1 MSGAMGRAMGLD
13 VGERRVGV
21 AIADELGMIAS
32 PLATIERRRGDLEE
46 IRDLAATRGVNLV
59 VVGLP
64 TGMSGREGP
73 QAATVR
79 VFAEELRDVLGGRM
93 AVEFWDER
101 LTTAV
106 AERALR
112 EGSSRRNT
120 RQQRKARIDAV
131 AAAVI
136 LQGYLDARR
145 PRGARGGSHD
155 GAGAL

>member
-1 MSGAMGRAMGLD
+1 MKEIGRRALGLD
-13 VGERRVGV
+13 VGERRIGV

-32 PLATIERRRGDLEE
+32 PLAMIERRRGDLAE
-46 IRDLAATRGVNLV
+46 IGDLARSRNVDKLV
-59 VVGLP
+59 IGLP

-79 VFAEELRDVLGGRM
+79 AFATELMAVIDPELRI
-93 AVEFWDER
+93 EFWDER

-112 EGSSRRNT
+112 DQGKKRNRR
-120 RQQRKARIDAV
+120 KGEVDAM

-136 LQGYLDARR
+136 LQGYLDRHR
-145 PRGARGGSHD
+145 DRSLPR
-155 GAGAL
+155 